1 MARTSLLFLAA
12 LFVSAHGFATIP
24 FQRREI
30 AAAFSAT
37 TTSMS
42 MASDPEKEED
52 SEGLDLDLGEM
63 FDMFEAADNEDDF
76 DDAMKQVKGGSK

>member
-1 MARTSLLFLAA
+1 
-12 LFVSAHGFATIP
+12 
-24 FQRREI
+24 
-30 AAAFSAT
+30 
-37 TTSMS
+37 